1 MSSNFNLLISS
12 SSHLNSIL
20 IIRVLS
26 YLTSIDIDLV
36 EGFNISIKL
45 TNIN

>member
-1 MSSNFNLLISS
+1 MSSNFNLLTSDI
-12 SSHLNSIL
+12 SHLNSIL
-20 IIRVLS
+20 IISELS
-26 YLTSIDIDLV
+26 YLTSINIDLV